1 MSLSGYDLGPPSPDA
16 TRGAVNSESALTVPG
31 SASPEGTYLASP
43 QEADSPVPID
53 DLWDKVLD
61 NYGLLRP
68 TEVTE
73 IHVFRVILQSTC
85 RKGPKLSFVHRFC
98 YKHRYAL
105 LCCISFRMSFSFVEH
120 GGEN

>member
-43 QEADSPVPID
+43 QETDSPVPID

-73 IHVFRVILQSTC
+73 IHVFRGATVVPVLNVSS
-85 RKGPKLSFVHRFC
+85 RVFWLELDDK
-98 YKHRYAL
+98 AL
-105 LCCISFRMSFSFVEH
+105 LDSYGVLQHSL
-120 GGEN
+120 

>member
-16 TRGAVNSESALTVPG
+16 MRGAVNSEPALTVPG

-43 QEADSPVPID
+43 QEAVSPVPID
-53 DLWDKVLD
+53 DLWGKALD

-73 IHVFRVILQSTC
+73 IHVFRVLQSSWDKNAHANHWRVAGLGTRRATPVLEVIPC
-85 RKGPKLSFVHRFC
+85 ASRLYVVLSQ
-98 YKHRYAL
+98 
-105 LCCISFRMSFSFVEH
+105 
-120 GGEN
+120 